1 MLWVLINKVW
11 LFIPV
16 TSAGVFQLNFP
27 YSIYIVYNISLVFY
41 RFISFLQ
48 ERTGLGLLH
57 RKKLQHV
64 IYSLDLLFFLQAL
77 PSGEKRKCDVGKK
90 PENTSKNRYKTTF
103 PCNYQIHLVE
113 NDLERYMSYH
123 IMSFYSCFYINR

>member
-64 IYSLDLLFFLQAL
+64 IYSLDLLFLQAL

-103 PCNYQIHLVE
+103 PCNYQISRKRLRKIYVI
-113 NDLERYMSYH
+113 SYH
-123 IMSFYSCFYINR
+123 DSI